1 MFWIINVSIDF
12 RLERARMFSSQ
23 KSSVYH
29 LKTKN
34 MVFSSKKQQITNS
47 AGFNITTS
55 LISSLCLVI
64 KQTFPLTF
72 ISTSDKPPRIIF
84 GKHKVFSKIQNLTD
98 WHWLDGFMFVQSLA
112 AKAFERTQPIEKYR
126 QGFVRLERPRHSL
139 IKPQG
144 FPLLWIKATFFLL
157 WVCSEA
163 LSFI

>member
-1 MFWIINVSIDF
+1 MVVS
-12 RLERARMFSSQ
+12 
-23 KSSVYH
+23 
-29 LKTKN
+29 LKKAKIT
-34 MVFSSKKQQITNS
+34 QI
-47 AGFNITTS
+47 AGFNIATS

-84 GKHKVFSKIQNLTD
+84 GKHKVFSKIQYLTD